1 MIQPAP
7 RPIALLD
14 HDPRRAIQ
22 DEKIVCL
29 ICGRALRQL
38 TNTHLR
44 SHGMGP
50 DAYRRE
56 FGYNARRSLMCHRL
70 RRFYAERAVRSNLAG
85 RIRQRPIVLQPELRR
100 RGGRRS
106 LAWEEVL
113 TRFEARHPGK
123 GALPRPVTSAAAD

>member
-1 MIQPAP
+1 MIQAAP

-14 HDPRRAIQ
+14 HDPRRAIR
-22 DEKIVCL
+22 DETIICL
-29 ICGRALRQL
+29 ICGGALRQL

-113 TRFEARHPGK
+113 TGSRRVTPGR
-123 GALPRPVTSAAAD
+123 APAPAQ

>member
-1 MIQPAP
+1 MIQAAP

-14 HDPRRAIQ
+14 HDPRRAIR
-22 DEKIVCL
+22 DEAIVCL

-44 SHGMGP
+44 CHGMEP

-70 RRFYAERAVRSNLAG
+70 RRFYADRAVQSNLAG
-85 RIRQRPIVLQPELRR
+85 RIRQRPIVLDPELRR
-100 RGGRRS
+100 QGGRRT

-113 TRFEARHPGK
+113 TRFEARHGGK
-123 GALPRPVTSAAAD
+123 GRGPRRVTSAAAD